1 MRILQ
6 IRFKNLNSL
15 AGEWA
20 IDLTHPAFLS
30 DGIFVITGP
39 TGAGKTTIL
48 DAVCLALYGRTPRL
62 RHVTKSEN
70 EIMTRQTGECFAEV
84 TFETRSGTFRCH
96 WRQWRAR
103 KKASGELQAPRREL
117 SDAISGQILESNVQ
131 GVADKVEEATGMD
144 FERFTR
150 SMLLAQGGFAAFL
163 QAPADQRAPIL
174 EQLTGTEIYSDVSK
188 RVHARVVLERDRL
201 ETLEAELA
209 GIHLLEE
216 AEEQRLHTELA
227 ALIEQA
233 SEAARRS
240 DQTQQALLWLEGI
253 RTLQAE
259 LATLEDRKKQLAG
272 RIEAFQP
279 ERRKLERANRALE
292 LSGAYAGLVSLR
304 DAQAQALRQHK
315 EYSEA
320 LPACEAGLRQ
330 AETAFASSGATLEH
344 AKRERE
350 QGLKTIRSVREY
362 DVKLAEKETALSALK
377 RELADREAAFATA
390 QATSRNLTAQ
400 RAEAQAALAG
410 VLEALERTAADQG
423 LVEHLSAIQHACRQ
437 LLQLAET
444 GREKKR
450 ALEAALARQQETA
463 KAHMDAL
470 ALKERQD
477 RETARLEQAVALRR
491 KALAELLGDRS
502 VADWRAGLMN
512 TATRSSLLD
521 KTEEARR
528 QYETCLLGIK
538 TLEQRQE
545 KRARNEAELTQRLQS
560 AEKEHRRLEAE
571 YEKREAEQAECS
583 RLRAFEE
590 ARRHLH
596 NGEPCPLCGATEHP
610 FTGFSVPAPA
620 GPEEHLARLK
630 EELKRS
636 GTALAS
642 LQGDLAGLS
651 REREWVK
658 EQLQKEAATLSEHET
673 HVRHRRGAHH
683 RQQAGD
689 DGDHAKQPLPA
700 TLLLTLQNLR
710 ETTET
715 ERRLAERIL
724 QQAEQED
731 AGLQAD
737 MTAWEK
743 ARHEANRLE
752 LALQTALHH
761 KGSAEQE
768 AVRAERERSSLLEQ
782 YTALRQTV
790 LQELRPYG
798 IEALAADG
806 LETLLHSLSERRE
819 RWVSREKRRD
829 LLQQKMSALELE
841 SRHLASRLLD
851 MEKDLGKQREAARS
865 LSEDREKLRLDRR
878 RLIGDKSPDE
888 EEKRLNG
895 LVEEAEKRLEGV
907 RQTVDAAK
915 QRFAGL
921 TSKRETLDHSIA
933 ERQAQIGPLEE
944 DFRLRLSQTGFADE
958 AEYRDACLTETVRNT
973 LAQREQEL
981 LTERAELEARL
992 ADRIAQLAAER
1003 EKQVTDRTREEL
1015 DETLATLRDT
1025 LKTQQEAI
1033 GGLRQKLHDNHMVK
1047 LAHQERTAAVEAQ
1060 RRECRRWNDLHDL
1073 IGSADGK
1080 KYRNFVQVLTFEIM
1094 IEHAN
1099 RQLRRMTDRYLLLRN
1114 KEQPLELDVI
1124 DGYQAGEIRS
1134 TKNLSGGESFIV
1146 SLALALGLSQ
1156 MASKTVRVDSLFLDE
1171 GFGTLDEDTLDTAL
1185 DTLAGL
1191 HRDGKLIGV
1200 ISHVAALKER
1210 IGTQIQVTPK
1220 TGGRSAVSGPGCSS
1234 V

>member
-15 AGEWA
+15 AGEWT

-62 RHVTKSEN
+62 PRVTKSEN
-70 EIMTRQTGECFAEV
+70 EIMSRQTGECFAEV
-84 TFETRSGTFRCH
+84 TFETRAGTFRCH
-96 WRQWRAR
+96 WSQWRAR
-103 KKASGELQAPRREL
+103 KKASGELQAPRHEL
-117 SDAISGQILESNVQ
+117 SDAASGRILENNIR

-174 EQLTGTEIYSDVSK
+174 EQLTGTEIYSDISK
-188 RVHARVVLERDRL
+188 RVHARVVLERTRL

-216 AEEQRLHTELA
+216 AEEQRLHA
-227 ALIEQA
+227 ALASLIERA
-233 SEAARRS
+233 SEAARQS
-240 DQTQQALLWLEGI
+240 DRTQQALLWLEGI
-253 RTLQAE
+253 RTLQTE
-259 LATLEDRKKQLAG
+259 LTMLENRKKQLAE
-272 RIEAFQP
+272 RLEAFQP

-304 DAQAQALRQHK
+304 NAQAQDLRQQK
-315 EYSEA
+315 EYGEA
-320 LPACEAGLRQ
+320 LPICEAELRQ
-330 AETAFASSGATLEH
+330 TETAFASAGTVLEQG
-344 AKRERE
+344 KRERE
-350 QGLKTIRSVREY
+350 QGLRTIRAVREY
-362 DVKLAEKETALSALK
+362 DVKILEKETALSALK
-377 RELADREAAFATA
+377 RELAERENAFTTA
-390 QATSRNLTAQ
+390 QSTHQSLNAQLADTRASLT
-400 RAEAQAALAG
+400 EVLAALQ
-410 VLEALERTAADQG
+410 RTAADQG
-423 LVEHLSAIQHACRQ
+423 LVENLSAIQHSCGQ
-437 LLQLAET
+437 LRQLAET
-444 GREKKR
+444 GREKKH
-450 ALEAALARQQETA
+450 AVETALARQQETI

-470 ALKERQD
+470 ALKERQE

-502 VADWRAGLMN
+502 VADWRASLMN
-512 TATRSSLLD
+512 TATRGGLLD
-521 KTEEARR
+521 KTEEALR
-528 QYETCLLGIK
+528 QYETSLLGIK
-538 TLEQRQE
+538 ALEQRQE
-545 KRARNEAELTQRLQS
+545 KRARDEAELTQRLQF

-571 YEKREAEQAECS
+571 CEKREAECS
-583 RLRAFEE
+583 RLRFFEE

-651 REREWVK
+651 REREWVT

-673 HVRHRRGAHH
+673 HVRECLAALAHPSIPP
-683 RQQAGD
+683 ATP
-689 DGDHAKQPLPA
+689 KQPLPDA
-700 TLLLTLQNLR
+700 LLLTLQNLR

-715 ERRLAERIL
+715 EQRLAERIL

-752 LALQTALHH
+752 LALQTALHN
-761 KGSAEQE
+761 KDSAEQE
-768 AVRAERERSSLLEQ
+768 AVRTERERCSLLEQ

-790 LQELRPYG
+790 LQGLQAYG
-798 IEALAADG
+798 IESLTVDG
-806 LETLLHSLSERRE
+806 LETLLHNLSERRE

-851 MEKDLGKQREAARS
+851 MEKDLDKQREAARS
-865 LSEDREKLRLDRR
+865 LSEDWEKLRLDRR
-878 RLIGDKSPDE
+878 RLLGDKSPDE

-915 QRFAGL
+915 QRLAGL
-921 TSKRETLDHSIA
+921 TSKRETLDRSIA

-973 LAQREQEL
+973 LTQKEQGL

-1003 EKQVTDRTREEL
+1003 EKQVTDRTQEEL

-1025 LKTQQEAI
+1025 LKNQQEAI

-1124 DGYQAGEIRS
+1124 DGYQAGEVRS

-1156 MASKTVRVDSLFLDE
+1156 MASKTIRVDSLFLDE

-1220 TGGRSAVSGPGCSS
+1220 TGGRSVVNGPGCSS

>member
-15 AGEWA
+15 AGEWT

-62 RHVTKSEN
+62 PRVTKSEN
-70 EIMTRQTGECFAEV
+70 EIMSRQTGECFAEV
-84 TFETRSGTFRCH
+84 TFETRAGTFRCH
-96 WRQWRAR
+96 WSQWRAR
-103 KKASGELQAPRREL
+103 KKASGELQAPRHEL
-117 SDAISGQILESNVQ
+117 SDAASGRILENNIR

-174 EQLTGTEIYSDVSK
+174 EQLTGTEIYSDISK
-188 RVHARVVLERDRL
+188 RVHARVVLERTRL

-216 AEEQRLHTELA
+216 AEEQRLHA
-227 ALIEQA
+227 ALASLIERA
-233 SEAARRS
+233 SEAARQS
-240 DQTQQALLWLEGI
+240 DRTQQPLLWLEGI
-253 RTLQAE
+253 RTLQTE
-259 LATLEDRKKQLAG
+259 LTMLENRKKQLAE
-272 RIEAFQP
+272 RLEAFQP

-304 DAQAQALRQHK
+304 NAQAQDLRQQK
-315 EYSEA
+315 EYGEA
-320 LPACEAGLRQ
+320 LPICEAELRQ
-330 AETAFASSGATLEH
+330 TETAFASAGTVLEQG
-344 AKRERE
+344 KRERE
-350 QGLKTIRSVREY
+350 QGLRTIRAVREY
-362 DVKLAEKETALSALK
+362 DVKILEKETALSALK
-377 RELADREAAFATA
+377 RELAERENAFTTA
-390 QATSRNLTAQ
+390 QSTHQSLNAQLADTRASLT
-400 RAEAQAALAG
+400 EVLAALQ
-410 VLEALERTAADQG
+410 RTAADQG
-423 LVEHLSAIQHACRQ
+423 LVENLSAIQHSCGQ
-437 LLQLAET
+437 LRQLAET
-444 GREKKR
+444 GREKKH
-450 ALEAALARQQETA
+450 AVETALARQQETI

-470 ALKERQD
+470 ALKERQE

-502 VADWRAGLMN
+502 VADWRASLMN
-512 TATRSSLLD
+512 TATRGGLLD
-521 KTEEARR
+521 KTEEALR
-528 QYETCLLGIK
+528 QYETSLLGIK
-538 TLEQRQE
+538 ALEQRQE
-545 KRARNEAELTQRLQS
+545 KRARDEAELTQRLQF

-571 YEKREAEQAECS
+571 CEKREAEQAECS
-583 RLRAFEE
+583 RLRFFEE

-651 REREWVK
+651 REREWVT

-673 HVRHRRGAHH
+673 HVRECLAALAHPSIPP
-683 RQQAGD
+683 ATP
-689 DGDHAKQPLPA
+689 KQPLPDA
-700 TLLLTLQNLR
+700 LLLTLQNLR

-715 ERRLAERIL
+715 EQRLAERIL

-731 AGLQAD
+731 AGL
-737 MTAWEK
+737 TAWEK

-752 LALQTALHH
+752 LALQTALHN
-761 KGSAEQE
+761 KDSAEQE
-768 AVRAERERSSLLEQ
+768 AVRTERERCSLLEQ

-790 LQELRPYG
+790 LQGLQAYG
-798 IEALAADG
+798 IESLTVDG
-806 LETLLHSLSERRE
+806 LETLLHNLSERRE

-851 MEKDLGKQREAARS
+851 MEKDLDKQREAARS
-865 LSEDREKLRLDRR
+865 LSEDWEKLRLDRR
-878 RLIGDKSPDE
+878 RLLGDKSPDE

-915 QRFAGL
+915 QRLAGL
-921 TSKRETLDHSIA
+921 TSKRETLDRSIA

-973 LAQREQEL
+973 LTQKEQGL

-1003 EKQVTDRTREEL
+1003 EKQVTDRTQEEL

-1025 LKTQQEAI
+1025 LKNQQEAI

-1124 DGYQAGEIRS
+1124 DGYQAGEVRS

-1156 MASKTVRVDSLFLDE
+1156 MASKTIRVDSLFLDE

-1220 TGGRSAVSGPGCSS
+1220 TGGRSVVNGPGCSS